1 VDPRAQSKPFAS
13 RAYRPILQGE
23 PSAGRPWTLNRRTG
37 RGFLS
42 VSHLSARQ
50 ALRAAAPLPLSEVD
64 ITGCIESGPR
74 TEAGKRQLT
83 PAEAAFA
90 QAFATSL
97 QQLPQA
103 QRAGLQATAGNIA
116 EAVVEVVLVGLGWSP
131 LYHDERRSSGGHGV
145 DLVMLTPS
153 MDKVAAIEV
162 KATLQPDRWPRLAPV
177 RMNQMTT
184 QWLDQLGNAGMIA
197 TELQAADVYGLIAMV
212 QFARRQLK
220 AAVTEDFVSIR

>member
-1 VDPRAQSKPFAS
+1 M
-13 RAYRPILQGE
+13 
-23 PSAGRPWTLNRRTG
+23 
-37 RGFLS
+37 
-42 VSHLSARQ
+42 SHLSASQ

-64 ITGCIESGPR
+64 ITGCIESRPR
-74 TEAGKRQLT
+74 TEAGERQLT

-103 QRAGLQATAGNIA
+103 QRARLQATAGNIA
-116 EAVVEVVLVGLGWSP
+116 EAVVEVVLVDLGWSP
-131 LYHDERRSSGGHGV
+131 LYHDERPSSGGHGV

-184 QWLDQLGNAGMIA
+184 QWLDKLGNAGMIA
-197 TELQAADVYGLIAMV
+197 TELQAADVYGFIAMV

-220 AAVTEDFVSIR
+220 AAVTEDFVSYSPINSIEQLEDLSLALNTSA

>member
-1 VDPRAQSKPFAS
+1 M
-13 RAYRPILQGE
+13 
-23 PSAGRPWTLNRRTG
+23 
-37 RGFLS
+37 
-42 VSHLSARQ
+42 SHLSASQ

-64 ITGCIESGPR
+64 ITGCIESMPR
-74 TEAGKRQLT
+74 TEAGERQLT

-116 EAVVEVVLVGLGWSP
+116 EAVVEVVLVDLGWSP
-131 LYHDERRSSGGHGV
+131 LYHDERPSSGGHGV

-177 RMNQMTT
+177 RMNQMTI
-184 QWLDQLGNAGMIA
+184 QWLDKLGNAGMIA
-197 TELQAADVYGLIAMV
+197 TELRAADVYGFIAMV

-220 AAVTEDFVSIR
+220 AAVTEVASL